1 MSKVFIVRFSRYSI
15 YKVQCAFR
23 SRGQLLHTSTS
34 CSNCQELFSSFFN
47 FLRCVCI
54 FYAAL
59 ADSFDILSDTH
70 PFVKHYFQ
78 NSASFFFSRQNGKR
92 SLFRGSLIYSCYITF
107 RHQSSHNRRRFC
119 GRQPRKN
126 HHCLHRGMQRSCGP
140 TDSSAAPLP
149 LGSWV

>member
-23 SRGQLLHTSTS
+23 SRGQLLHTSTL

-59 ADSFDILSDTH
+59 ADSFDILSDTS

-78 NSASFFFSRQNGKR
+78 NSSSFFK
-92 SLFRGSLIYSCYITF
+92 
-107 RHQSSHNRRRFC
+107 
-119 GRQPRKN
+119 
-126 HHCLHRGMQRSCGP
+126 
-140 TDSSAAPLP
+140 
-149 LGSWV
+149 